1 MDRLINNE
9 RNITN
14 NTEIFL
20 NPIKHYKRF
29 EEKPFLKNEKNSTT
43 ILLGGFTFR
52 HDNFVRAGI
61 EGLGYKVQNLPSPN
75 LEVYHVGREY
85 CNNGM
90 CNPTY
95 FTIGNLIGYLKKLE
109 AQGMSRDYII
119 KNYIIFTAGSC
130 GPCRFGMYEGEY
142 RLALRNSGFEGF
154 RVLTFQQLEGFNQA
168 GKDNGLEMNEEF
180 FLGILMGLILADIV
194 NEMGYKIRPYEINK
208 GETDRILKEATEEI
222 FQSIKKKQS
231 LLKESKLVKLFQFIT
246 RAESKGLFALVT
258 DEFLSSVYTGQL
270 KTLSERLSQIK
281 VDYLRQIPIVKIT
294 GEFWAQTT
302 EGDGNFKM
310 YKYLEDEGA
319 EIIIEP
325 ISTWLLYLLYDGSQY
340 LTDRYDSNKTLKQK
354 INYLKKKLLIKLGE
368 YLLLREYN
376 RFRKAVNFLPQSL
389 TNQYLLEKLAHK
401 YYHSR
406 ARGGEGHLEVAKS
419 IYHTINHL
427 SHMVMS
433 LKPFGCLPS
442 TQSDGVHSVV
452 TSHYPEM
459 NFLPIET
466 SAEGEINA
474 YSRVQMALTDARMK
488 SKKEFQKSLEN
499 TKLTTDK
506 IRDFIDKNPH
516 LQSAM
521 YIIPKRKDIVSK
533 SANFVYHISDLIV
546 SSK

>member
-1 MDRLINNE
+1 MDRFINIE
-9 RNITN
+9 RNIAN
-14 NTEIFL
+14 NSELFL
-20 NPIKHYKRF
+20 NPIRHYKRF
-29 EEKPFLKNEKNSTT
+29 EEKPFLKNEKNATT

-52 HDNFVRAGI
+52 HDYFVRAGI
-61 EGLGYKVQNLPSPN
+61 EGLGYKVQNLPTPN

-95 FTIGNLIGYLKKLE
+95 FTVGNLINYLKKLE
-109 AQGMSRDYII
+109 AQGMSRDHII
-119 KNYIIFTAGSC
+119 KNYIYFTAGAC

-154 RVLTFQQLEGFNQA
+154 RVLTFQQMEGFNQA
-168 GKDNGLEMNEEF
+168 GTDNGLDMNEEF
-180 FLGILMGLILADIV
+180 FLGILIGIILADIV
-194 NEMGYKIRPYEINK
+194 NEIGYKIRPYEINN

-222 FQSIKKKQS
+222 FHTIKKKQS
-231 LLKESKLVKLFQFIT
+231 LLKESKIIKAFQTIT
-246 RAESKGLFALVT
+246 RSESKGLFALIL
-258 DEFLSSVYTGQL
+258 DEVLSSIYTDQL
-270 KTLSERLSQIK
+270 KTLSEKLSKIE
-281 VDYLRQIPIVKIT
+281 VDCLRQVPIVKIT

-319 EIIIEP
+319 EIITEP
-325 ISTWLLYLLYDGSQY
+325 ISTWLLYLLYDGNQY
-340 LTDRYDSNKTLKQK
+340 ITDRYESNKTIKQK
-354 INYLKKKLLIKLGE
+354 INYLKKKILIKLGE
-368 YLLLREYN
+368 YLLSREYN

-488 SKKEFQKSLEN
+488 SKKEFEKSLEH
-499 TKLTTDK
+499 TKLSVEK
-506 IRDFIDKNPH
+506 IREYIIKHPY
-516 LQSAM
+516 LQSAT
-521 YIIPKRKDIVSK
+521 YFISKRKDVVSK
-533 SANFVYHISDLIV
+533 SANFVYHISDLIG